1 MFDNITT
8 ASVTRTPHPICTRSL
23 ASTPHKY
30 ITAVQCFEIYEEA
43 FDAGGRELEW
53 EYALIESPR

>member
-8 ASVTRTPHPICTRSL
+8 ASVTRTPHPICTRSQ

-43 FDAGGRELEW
+43 VAQEG
-53 EYALIESPR
+53 ES